1 MCSFI
6 KLLFHRFLLFRCGS
20 ACGQGTV
27 SGPLRFTSSDPSFA
41 RALETHTMVW
51 RGGEVSCTVAALF
64 HEGTKFFHL
73 LLAQKLQ
80 KLFYFLKI
88 SLNKFCQVPETIAPF
103 HFEKREKIN
112 LLFLWVPKP
121 SICALFGEC
130 QRLKLQHFFHQL
142 SASGHLGLIAPHSI
156 VQLRT
161 GISRVRAIC

>member
-1 MCSFI
+1 M
-6 KLLFHRFLLFRCGS
+6 
-20 ACGQGTV
+20 
-27 SGPLRFTSSDPSFA
+27 P
-41 RALETHTMVW
+41 RALPHVCFISPVLICPLHMQWRHTPW
-51 RGGEVSCTVAALF
+51 CGGAGKASCTVAALF

-73 LLAQKLQ
+73 LLAHKLQ

-88 SLNKFCQVPETIAPF
+88 FLNKFCQVPETIAPF

-112 LLFLWVPKP
+112 LLSLWVSKP

-130 QRLKLQHFFHQL
+130 QCLTLQHFFHQL

-161 GISRVRAIC
+161 GISRVKAIC

>member
-1 MCSFI
+1 MALLVPRTLPHVRFI
-6 KLLFHRFLLFRCGS
+6 LLALIR
-20 ACGQGTV
+20 
-27 SGPLRFTSSDPSFA
+27 PLHMPWR
-41 RALETHTMVW
+41 HTPGCAE
-51 RGGEVSCTVAALF
+51 GGEASCTVAALF
-64 HEGTKFFHL
+64 HEGTKLFHL

-103 HFEKREKIN
+103 HFEKHEKIN
-112 LLFLWVPKP
+112 LLFLWAPKP